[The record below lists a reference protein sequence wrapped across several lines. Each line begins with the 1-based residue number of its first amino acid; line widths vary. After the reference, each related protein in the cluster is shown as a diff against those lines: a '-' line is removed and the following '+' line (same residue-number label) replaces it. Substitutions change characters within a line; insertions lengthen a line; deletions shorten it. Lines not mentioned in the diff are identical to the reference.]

1 MLIAQLLVRQHL
13 TNVMVL
19 LFYIQNILSRFME
32 FSTIYNSR
40 ACVNFIA
47 WASTFVPLPRSRSNE
62 TPGEKKTI
70 QATYFAPQS
79 TASERLMNAS
89 MRNFAHFHC
98 DGDVEAITS
107 DVLVPVWF
115 YNYRQFFNQ
124 FFLLLMGN
132 QRATKKSDHSYFCM
146 KMIIVGSYASWDWL
160 VARMIWWEIASH
172 FFLAV

>member
-13 TNVMVL
+13 ANVMVL

-124 FFLLLMGN
+124 LFLCAADGKSEGHKKERSLLLLHENDNRGKLCIMRLARCQNDLMGN
-132 QRATKKSDHSYFCM
+132 CKP
-146 KMIIVGSYASWDWL
+146 
-160 VARMIWWEIASH
+160 
-172 FFLAV
+172 FFF